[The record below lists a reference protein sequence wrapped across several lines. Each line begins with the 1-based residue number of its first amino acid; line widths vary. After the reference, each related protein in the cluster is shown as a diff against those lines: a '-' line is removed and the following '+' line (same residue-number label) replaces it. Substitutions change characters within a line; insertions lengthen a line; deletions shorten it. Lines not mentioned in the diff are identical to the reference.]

1 MRAPILAAALAAAA
15 CAMNAPS
22 EMVHDMQIEDV
33 SVRFEPSAPPRPVA
47 HIRGI
52 IPDGCSTLNAV
63 EQIRTGYTVLV
74 RVTLIRP
81 TEAPCVQVVELFE
94 RDVPLEGVFPPG
106 NYLVNVNGVA
116 REFALAEARAPGRVG
131 RSVSRGPRLRSRR
144 A

>member
-1 MRAPILAAALAAAA
+1 MRAPILAAALAAGA
-15 CAMNAPS
+15 CAISNAPS
-22 EMVHDMQIEDV
+22 EIVRDMQIEDV
-33 SVRFEPSAPPRPVA
+33 SVRFEPAAPPRPVA

-81 TEAPCVQVVELFE
+81 TEGPCIQTISVFE
-94 RDVPLEGVFPPG
+94 QDVALEGAFPPG

-116 REFALAEARAPGRVG
+116 REFALAEARAP
-131 RSVSRGPRLRSRR
+131 
-144 A
+144 AE